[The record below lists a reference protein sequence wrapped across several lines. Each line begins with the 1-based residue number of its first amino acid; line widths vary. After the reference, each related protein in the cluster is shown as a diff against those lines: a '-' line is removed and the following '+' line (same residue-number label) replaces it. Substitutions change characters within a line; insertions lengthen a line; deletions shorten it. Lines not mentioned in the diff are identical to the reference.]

1 MGDWADRRAKHI
13 CGQFDEFKG
22 CEGIIADE
30 LRLARR
36 WALEEARIAV
46 IALTDSNPIDV
57 WDSGFNDGLR
67 SADYAI
73 DALKD
78 KT

>member
-1 MGDWADRRAKHI
+1 VGDWADRRAKHI

-36 WALEEARIAV
+36 WALEEAAHMV
-46 IALTDSNPIDV
+46 E
-57 WDSGFNDGLR
+57 SGLGEHFTAGHIR
-67 SADYAI
+67 G
-73 DALKD
+73 LKD